1 MVSGLIGLWDDLGV
15 APWYLAVLAGVG
27 IERLAELVVAKRN
40 AAWSLAQGGVE
51 RGQGHYPIMVVLHTG
66 LLVGCLVEAHWRTP
80 PSWAVAALAIAVACQ
95 ALRWWVITTLGPR
108 WNTRVIIVPG
118 LPRVTGGPF
127 RWFPHPNYVA
137 VVTEGVVLPG
147 MYGCW
152 VTATT
157 FTVLNAMLLTVRI
170 RAENAALAEMEAG

>member
-1 MVSGLIGLWDDLGV
+1 MP

-27 IERLAELVVAKRN
+27 LERLAELSVAKRN
-40 AAWSLAQGGVE
+40 AAWSLARGGVE
-51 RGQGHYPIMVVLHTG
+51 RGQGHYPFMVVLHTG
-66 LLVGCLVEAHWRTP
+66 LLLGCLAEAHWRAGWVAGTP
-80 PSWAVAALAIAVACQ
+80 PVWAGVGLLLACQ
-95 ALRWWVITTLGPR
+95 CLRWWVIRTLGPQ

-127 RWFPHPNYVA
+127 RWFSHPNYVA

-152 VTATT
+152 VTAAT
-157 FTVLNAMLLTVRI
+157 FTVLNTMLLTVRV
-170 RAENAALAEMEAG
+170 RAENAALAEMERG